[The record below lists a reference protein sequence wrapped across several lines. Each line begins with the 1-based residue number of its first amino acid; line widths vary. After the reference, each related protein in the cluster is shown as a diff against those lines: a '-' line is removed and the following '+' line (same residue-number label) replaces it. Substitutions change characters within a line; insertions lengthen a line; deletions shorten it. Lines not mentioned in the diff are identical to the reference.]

1 MSSASLPHLRVRF
14 LSGEWT
20 AIPAIKAAIM
30 LLLILA
36 AAFCTV
42 GAMVVLLF
50 LWVGFE
56 SLQARAEKGGS
67 AVRTFLRCGR
77 VYLRDIG
84 LLGASL
90 IIGIVLHPAL
100 GMVPGE
106 GTVASMTEAV
116 RGIAM
121 TALETLVLLHIWQS
135 AQKRREAGSRTKWT
149 RGERMLGMIGV
160 GLLVLALIVGAVVPL
175 PFAQAAWAQVLKS
188 QLMPWKV

>member
-1 MSSASLPHLRVRF
+1 MSITSLPHLRVRF
-14 LSGEWT
+14 LSGDWT
-20 AIPAIKAAIM
+20 EIPAIKAAVM

-42 GAMVVLLF
+42 GAMIVLLF

-56 SLQARAEKGGS
+56 TLQTRAEKGGS

-77 VYLRDIG
+77 PYLRDVA

-90 IIGIVLHPAL
+90 LIAIFLHPAA
-100 GMVPGE
+100 GFVPE
-106 GTVASMTEAV
+106 QGTSASIIEAV

-121 TALETLVLLHIWQS
+121 TILETLVLMHVWQS
-135 AQKRREAGSRTKWT
+135 AQKHREAGSRKRWTK
-149 RGERMLGMIGV
+149 GERVLGMIGV
-160 GLLVLALIVGAVVPL
+160 GLLLLALIVGAVVPL
-175 PFAQAAWAQVLKS
+175 PFVQGAWAQVLKS